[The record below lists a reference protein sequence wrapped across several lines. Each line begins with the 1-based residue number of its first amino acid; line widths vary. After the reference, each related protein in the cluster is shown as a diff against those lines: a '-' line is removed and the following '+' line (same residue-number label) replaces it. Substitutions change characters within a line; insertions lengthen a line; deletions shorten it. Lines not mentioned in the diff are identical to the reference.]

1 MVDSRNRDGKCSE
14 PSRNPLSKIDIGTIS
29 ELQAV
34 NLLIKSGFY
43 VAKSCHHTS
52 PFDLVAVDEH
62 GNTLLIDVKTKTYR
76 KKNNNKIIRIRND
89 KQKKMGVQI
98 MTIDQERIEDRKD
111 QKEFFDK
118 LKSMLD
124 NFPNKNMF
132 EQIEKELSNENK

>member
-132 EQIEKELSNENK
+132 KKIKKESSNENK

>member
-43 VAKSCHHTS
+43 VAKSCHPTS
-52 PFDLVAVDEH
+52 PFDIIAVDEY

-132 EQIEKELSNENK
+132 KKIEKESSNENK

>member
-1 MVDSRNRDGKCSE
+1 M
-14 PSRNPLSKIDIGTIS
+14 SK
-29 ELQAV
+29 QK
-34 NLLIKSGFY
+34 LI
-43 VAKSCHHTS
+43 
-52 PFDLVAVDEH
+52 E
-62 GNTLLIDVKTKTYR
+62 

-132 EQIEKELSNENK
+132 KKIKKESSNENK

>member
-1 MVDSRNRDGKCSE
+1 M
-14 PSRNPLSKIDIGTIS
+14 
-29 ELQAV
+29 
-34 NLLIKSGFY
+34 
-43 VAKSCHHTS
+43 
-52 PFDLVAVDEH
+52 
-62 GNTLLIDVKTKTYR
+62 LIDVQTKTYR

-111 QKEFFDK
+111 QKEFFNK

-132 EQIEKELSNENK
+132 EEKDTHNETDSKT

>member
-1 MVDSRNRDGKCSE
+1 M
-14 PSRNPLSKIDIGTIS
+14 SKQN
-29 ELQAV
+29 LQ
-34 NLLIKSGFY
+34 
-43 VAKSCHHTS
+43 
-52 PFDLVAVDEH
+52 
-62 GNTLLIDVKTKTYR
+62 

-132 EQIEKELSNENK
+132 KKIKKESLNENK